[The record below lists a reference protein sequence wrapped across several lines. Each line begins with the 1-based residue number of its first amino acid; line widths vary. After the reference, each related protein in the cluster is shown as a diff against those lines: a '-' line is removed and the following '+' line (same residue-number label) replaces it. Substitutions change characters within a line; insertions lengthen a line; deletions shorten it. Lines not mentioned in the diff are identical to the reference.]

1 MLELLEITK
10 DNLTKA
16 KCESIYK
23 WRFTH
28 YRDKFKTSFVP
39 SFEEHEEFMKQ
50 EICDDMIHW
59 FALVT
64 DLEMVGCFSIKLTEW
79 EINKRT
85 CTIGRVMIEPQRRRQ
100 KLGETLL
107 KKGIDKLVKDKKIK
121 RFELEVLRANIAA
134 IKLYQRCGFTISKLN
149 EETIDM
155 ELKV

>member
-1 MLELLEITK
+1 
-10 DNLTKA
+10 
-16 KCESIYK
+16 
-23 WRFTH
+23 
-28 YRDKFKTSFVP
+28 
-39 SFEEHEEFMKQ
+39 
-50 EICDDMIHW
+50 
-59 FALVT
+59 
-64 DLEMVGCFSIKLTEW
+64 
-79 EINKRT
+79 
-85 CTIGRVMIEPQRRRQ
+85 MIEPQRRRQ